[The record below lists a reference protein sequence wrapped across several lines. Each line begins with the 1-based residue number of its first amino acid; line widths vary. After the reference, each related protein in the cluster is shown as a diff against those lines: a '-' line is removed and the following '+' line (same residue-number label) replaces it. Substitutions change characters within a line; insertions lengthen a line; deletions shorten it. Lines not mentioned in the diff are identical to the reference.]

1 MENKPEE
8 IEGIQVKESI
18 KYLGVEIEGKRN
30 MFMKQKSNMIKKA
43 EKLSNMTYSIIAK
56 SCHKIMIGK
65 TYWKN
70 VALPAILYGT
80 AVINITETEVK
91 RLQQIENGVGRK
103 ILGAPKYAA
112 VTTLR
117 GEIEMSEMRTRR
129 AEARLRYAKA
139 IEEGKNELL
148 KKILGKIKS
157 DVSNKWMRETMRC
170 MEETGVNE
178 RNFWRMKKN
187 TIKSKAREMDIK
199 R

>member
-1 MENKPEE
+1 M
-8 IEGIQVKESI
+8 
-18 KYLGVEIEGKRN
+18 
-30 MFMKQKSNMIKKA
+30 
-43 EKLSNMTYSIIAK
+43 
-56 SCHKIMIGK
+56 
-65 TYWKN
+65 
-70 VALPAILYGT
+70 
-80 AVINITETEVK
+80 INITETEVTIL
-91 RLQQIENGVGRK
+91 RQIENGVGRK

-129 AEARLRYAKA
+129 AEARLIYAKA
-139 IEEGKNELL
+139 IEEGENELL